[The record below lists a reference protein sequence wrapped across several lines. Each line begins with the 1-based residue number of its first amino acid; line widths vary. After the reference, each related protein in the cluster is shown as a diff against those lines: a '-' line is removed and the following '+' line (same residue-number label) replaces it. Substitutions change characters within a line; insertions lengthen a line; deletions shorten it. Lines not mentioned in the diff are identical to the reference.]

1 MQSGEKKM
9 GTRYRVLSLDGGG
22 SWALIEAKAL
32 INIFGAETS
41 GWDVLRQ
48 FDLAAA
54 NSGGSIVLG
63 CLIENF
69 TLGQV
74 LDFFLDESKRRSV
87 FAATSSIGD
96 KILESLLKMGPKYS
110 AEKKLTALQGVL
122 ATKGNKSLGEAVKG
136 LAGQRGSGDDL
147 HVLIVGFDYDR
158 CRAAFFR
165 SKQTSGPA
173 YGTGFPADLTLAE
186 AIHASSNAP
195 VNYFDGP
202 AIYSSNPDR
211 YWDGGITGNNNPVL
225 VGVTEA
231 VTATKEFTEI
241 VALSLGTGTVAL
253 PWPQPGEEGSPYVRQ
268 RSGLGLKS
276 DLAKLAGSILDDP
289 PDLASFLAHVMTGGG
304 SGVAKGGVA
313 DSQIVRMS
321 PLICPV
327 RDAASNQWVPPGG
340 LTPEQFHA
348 ISTLDMDALAQSDVE
363 MIADYADLWLKD
375 QVPNMPVRMDGDNL
389 TPEIGQGTFSK
400 ARAAWDEIKG

>member
-1 MQSGEKKM
+1 M

-22 SWALIEAKAL
+22 CWALIEAKAL
-32 INIFGAETS
+32 IKMFGAATP
-41 GWDVLRQ
+41 GRDVLGQ

-69 TLGQV
+69 TPGQI
-74 LDFFLDESKRRSV
+74 LDFFMDETKRRSV
-87 FAATSSIGD
+87 FSTTSSLGD
-96 KILESLLKMGPKYS
+96 RILEDLLKMGPKYS
-110 AEKKLTALQGVL
+110 AAKKLTALQGVL
-122 ATKGNKSLGEAVKG
+122 KNQGNKALGDAVKG
-136 LAGQRGSGDDL
+136 LAGQRGKGDDL

-186 AIHASSNAP
+186 AIHASTNAP

-202 AIYSSNPDR
+202 AVFPNNPDR

-241 VALSLGTGTVAL
+241 VALSLGTATVAL
-253 PWPQPGEEGSPYVRQ
+253 PWPQAGEEGSSYVRQ
-268 RSGLGLKS
+268 RGSLGLKN

-289 PDLASFLAHVMTGGG
+289 PDLASFLAHVMTGSGA
-304 SGVAKGGVA
+304 GVAAGGVA

-321 PLICPV
+321 PMISPV
-327 RDAASNQWVPPGG
+327 RDASGQWVPSGG
-340 LTPEQFHA
+340 LTPDQFKA
-348 ISTLDMDALAQSDVE
+348 ISTLDMDALAQSDVA
-363 MIADYADLWLKD
+363 MIADYADRWLND
-375 QVPNMPVRMDGDNL
+375 QVPNQPVRMDGDNL
-389 TPEIGQGTFSK
+389 TAEIGQIVFSK
-400 ARAAWDEIKG
+400 AKAAWDEIKG

>member
-1 MQSGEKKM
+1 M
-9 GTRYRVLSLDGGG
+9 GVRYRVLSLDGGG
-22 SWALIEAKAL
+22 CWALIQAKAL
-32 INIFGAETS
+32 IKMFGAATP
-41 GWDVLRQ
+41 GRDVLGQ

-69 TLGQV
+69 TPQQI
-74 LDFFLDESKRRSV
+74 LDFFLDETKRRSV
-87 FAATSSIGD
+87 FSRTSSLGD
-96 KILESLLKMGPKYS
+96 RILEDLLKMGPKYS
-110 AEKKLTALQGVL
+110 ATKKLTALQGVL
-122 ATKGNKSLGEAVKG
+122 ANQGSKSLGDAVKG
-136 LAGQRGSGDDL
+136 LAGQRGKGDDL

-186 AIHASSNAP
+186 AIHASTNAP

-202 AIYSSNPDR
+202 AVYPNNPDR

-241 VALSLGTGTVAL
+241 VALSLGTATVAL
-253 PWPQPGEEGSPYVRQ
+253 PWPQAGEEGSLYVRQ
-268 RSGLGLKS
+268 RGSLGLKN

-289 PDLASFLAHVMTGGG
+289 PDLASFLAHVMTGSGA
-304 SGVAKGGVA
+304 GVAAGGVA

-321 PLICPV
+321 PMISPV
-327 RDAASNQWVPPGG
+327 RDASGQWVPPGG
-340 LTPEQFHA
+340 LTPDQFKA
-348 ISTLDMDALAQSDVE
+348 ISTLDMDALAQSDVA
-363 MIADYADLWLKD
+363 MIADYADRWLND
-375 QVPNMPVRMDGDNL
+375 QVPNQPVRMDGDNL
-389 TPEIGQGTFSK
+389 KAEIGQVVFSK
-400 ARAAWDEIKG
+400 AKAAWDEIKG